1 MLSQPSTKETIMNLL
16 RECKRLFIF
25 GTFLFVFVLSNYA
38 TAWSA
43 ANLFSATGS
52 LGTARDQHTATLLP
66 NGKVLVTG
74 GLGDGGVLYS
84 AEVYD
89 PATGSF
95 SATGS
100 LGVGPDEHKAAPP
113 PTRQE

>member
-52 LGTARDQHTATLLP
+52 LGTARGEHTATLLP

-74 GLGDGGVLYS
+74 GLGEGGILYS

-89 PATGSF
+89 PATGTF
-95 SATGS
+95 NVTGS
-100 LGVGPDEHKAAPP
+100 LGAARGKHTATLLP
-113 PTRQE
+113 